1 MRLVRFGVRGG
12 ERPGVLKSDDQAW
25 DVASVVTDYDGRF
38 WAQGGAT
45 FLAGELKAGRLDRLP
60 LVDLKTVRL
69 GPPVARPGKLIC
81 IGLNYRDHAAE
92 TGAKVPDQPVLFT
105 KAVTAI
111 SGPYDDIVLPSNY
124 ATTDW
129 EVELA
134 FVIGTRAR
142 RVSRDRAL
150 EHVGGYLICHD
161 VSERQAQISEG
172 GQWFRGK
179 SFDTYGP
186 LGPWVATPDE
196 VGDPHALDLSLDVNG
211 ERMQTGSTK
220 TLIFG
225 IPQLVEFVSRNVTL
239 EPGDVISTGT
249 PPGVGHARKPP
260 RYLQPGDTV
269 ELRVSKLGA
278 QRAKVVREPD

>member
-1 MRLVRFGVRGG
+1 VRLVRFGVRGG
-12 ERPGVLKSDDQAW
+12 ERPGVLKSDQQAL
-25 DVASVVTDYDGRF
+25 DVSSVVTDFDGRF
-38 WAQGGAT
+38 WGQGGPA
-45 FLAGELKAGRLDRLP
+45 FLAAELRGGRLDRLP
-60 LVDLKTVRL
+60 AVDLKTVRL

-111 SGPYDDIVLPSNY
+111 NGPYDDIVLPSNY
-124 ATTDW
+124 STTDW

-150 EHVGGYLICHD
+150 DHVAGYLICHD
-161 VSERQAQISEG
+161 VSERQAQIQEG

-186 LGPWVATPDE
+186 LGPWLVTPEE

-225 IPQLVEFVSRNVTL
+225 IPALIEFISRNVTL

-260 RYLQPGDTV
+260 VYLKPGDTV
-269 ELRVSKLGA
+269 ELRVSNLGV
-278 QRAKVVREPD
+278 QRANVVREGD

>member
-1 MRLVRFGVRGG
+1 MRLIRFGPKGAEKPGLSRGEG
-12 ERPGVLKSDDQAW
+12 QWV
-25 DVASVVTDYDGRF
+25 DVSSVVKDYDARF
-38 WAQGGAT
+38 WGEGGAA
-45 FLAGELKAGRLDRLP
+45 FLAAEQRAGRLDRLP
-60 LVDLKTVRL
+60 AVDVAGTRL
-69 GPPVARPGKLIC
+69 GPPLARPGKLIC
-81 IGLNYRDHAAE
+81 VGLNYRDHAAE

-111 SGPYDDIVLPSNY
+111 NGPNDDIVLPSNY

-134 FVIGTRAR
+134 FVIGARAR
-142 RVSRDRAL
+142 RVSRARAL

-161 VSERQAQISEG
+161 VSERQAQIHEG

-186 LGPWVATPDE
+186 LGPWVVTPDE
-196 VGDPHALDLSLDVNG
+196 VGDPHTLDLSLDVNG
-211 ERMQTGSTK
+211 ERMQAGNTK
-220 TLIFG
+220 TLIFD
-225 IPQLVEFVSRNVTL
+225 IPYLVEFISRNVTL

-249 PPGVGHARKPP
+249 PPGVGNARKPP

-269 ELRVSKLGA
+269 ELKVTKLGA
-278 QRAKVVREPD
+278 QRAKVVREPE

>member
-1 MRLVRFGVRGG
+1 VRLVRFGVRGR
-12 ERPGVLKSDDQAW
+12 ERPGLMRADDRVL
-25 DVASVVTDYDGRF
+25 DVSSVVADYDARF
-38 WAQGGAT
+38 WGEGGPA
-45 FLAGELKAGRLDRLP
+45 FLAAELRAGRLDRLP
-60 LVDLKTVRL
+60 AVDLASVRL
-69 GPPVARPGKLIC
+69 GAPVARPGKIIC
-81 IGLNYRDHAAE
+81 VGLNYRDHAAE
-92 TGAKVPDQPVLFT
+92 TGAKVPEQPVLFT

-111 SGPYDDIVLPSNY
+111 NGPYDEIVLPSNY
-124 ATTDW
+124 QTTDW

-134 FVIGTRAR
+134 FVIGPRAR
-142 RVSRDRAL
+142 RVTREHAL
-150 EHVGGYLICHD
+150 EHVAGYLICHD
-161 VSERQAQISEG
+161 VSERQAQIQEG

-196 VGDPHALDLSLDVNG
+196 VGDPHALDLTLDVNG

-225 IPQLVEFVSRNVTL
+225 IPELVAFASRNVTL

-260 RYLQPGDTV
+260 RYLQPGDVV
-269 ELRVSKLGA
+269 ELRVTKLGA
-278 QRAKVVREPD
+278 QRAKVVREAE

>member
-1 MRLVRFGVRGG
+1 VRLVRVGARGA
-12 ERPGVLKSDDQAW
+12 EQPGLLKADHQVI
-25 DVASVVTDYDGRF
+25 DVSSVVDDYDTRF
-38 WAQGGAT
+38 WGEGGPA
-45 FLAGELKAGRLDRLP
+45 FLAAELRAGRLDRLP
-60 LVDLKTVRL
+60 VLDTSSTRL

-81 IGLNYRDHAAE
+81 VGLNYRDHAAE
-92 TGAKVPDQPVLFT
+92 TGAKVPDKPVLFT

-111 SGPYDDIVLPSNY
+111 NGPNDDIVLPSNY

-134 FVIGTRAR
+134 FVTGPRAR

-150 EHVGGYLICHD
+150 EHVAGYLICHD

-196 VGDPHALDLSLDVNG
+196 VGDPHALDLTLDVNG
-211 ERMQTGSTK
+211 ERMQTGSTSRM
-220 TLIFG
+220 IFG
-225 IPQLVEFVSRNVTL
+225 VNFLVAYISRFMRL
-239 EPGDVISTGT
+239 EAGDVITTGT
-249 PPGVGHARKPP
+249 PPGVGLGMKPP
-260 RYLQPGDTV
+260 RYLRAND
-269 ELRVSKLGA
+269 RVALGIEGLGTQA
-278 QRAKVVREPD
+278 QLVNCS

>member
-1 MRLVRFGVRGG
+1 MRLMRCGPKGG
-12 ERPGVLKSDDQAW
+12 ERPGLVKADHHVI
-25 DVASVVTDYDGRF
+25 DVSSVVADYDSRF
-38 WAQGGAT
+38 WGEGGPA
-45 FLAGELKAGRLDRLP
+45 FLAAELRAGRLDRLP
-60 LVDLKTVRL
+60 VMDPSKTRI

-81 IGLNYRDHAAE
+81 VGLNYRDHAAE
-92 TGAKVPDQPVLFT
+92 TGAKVPDKPVLFT

-111 SGPYDDIVLPSNY
+111 NGPNDEIVLPSNY
-124 ATTDW
+124 STTDW

-134 FVIGTRAR
+134 FVIGPRAR

-161 VSERQAQISEG
+161 VSERQAKINEG

-186 LGPWVATPDE
+186 LGPWVTTPDE
-196 VGDPHALDLSLDVNG
+196 VGDPHALDLTLDVNG

-225 IPQLVEFVSRNVTL
+225 IPELVEFISRNVTL
-239 EPGDVISTGT
+239 DPGDVISTGT

-260 RYLQPGDTV
+260 RYLQPGDVVDLTV
-269 ELRVSKLGA
+269 TKLGA
-278 QRAKVVREPD
+278 QRAKVVREAE

>member
-1 MRLVRFGVRGG
+1 VRLVRFGVRGG
-12 ERPGVLKSDDQAW
+12 ERPGLLRADERVL
-25 DVASVVTDYDGRF
+25 DVSSVVADYDTRF
-38 WAQGGAT
+38 WGEGGPG
-45 FLAGELKAGRLDRLP
+45 FLAAELRAGRLDGLP
-60 LVDLKTVRL
+60 LVDPGVRL
-69 GPPVARPGKLIC
+69 GAPVARPGKIIC
-81 IGLNYRDHAAE
+81 VGLNYRDHAAE

-105 KAVTAI
+105 KAVT
-111 SGPYDDIVLPSNY
+111 SLNGPHDEIVLPSNY
-124 ATTDW
+124 RTTDW

-134 FVIGTRAR
+134 FVIGPRAR
-142 RVSRDRAL
+142 RVPRARAL

-161 VSERQAQISEG
+161 VSERQAQIHEG

-179 SFDTYGP
+179 SFDTYCP
-186 LGPWVATPDE
+186 LGPWVLTADE

-225 IPQLVEFVSRNVTL
+225 IPELVEFISRNVTL

-269 ELRVSKLGA
+269 ELRVTGLGT
-278 QRAKVVREPD
+278 QRAEVTREAD